1 MVDGAQ
7 QRLLLA
13 VWPNEATELAGNLE
27 QAQQRGVNV
36 STLCM
41 AGCQQECG
49 KCHGNVLR
57 YRVPPEVRSRWL
69 VIVADDQEVLA
80 DEITPEN
87 EALAV
92 RTRQKL
98 LVELA
103 IWYIRH
109 SVALAALLVK
119 VGSRFEDLVDEETE
133 KVLSY
138 VSPVDSNRGWLDQMR
153 RTLTGPESLGGGH
166 DLDS

>member
-13 VWPNEATELAGNLE
+13 AWPNEATELAGNLE

-69 VIVADDQEVLA
+69 VIVPDDQEV
-80 DEITPEN
+80 
-87 EALAV
+87 LAV

-119 VGSRFEDLVDEETE
+119 VGSRFKDLVDEETD

-153 RTLTGPESLGGGH
+153 RTLTGPESLGGWH